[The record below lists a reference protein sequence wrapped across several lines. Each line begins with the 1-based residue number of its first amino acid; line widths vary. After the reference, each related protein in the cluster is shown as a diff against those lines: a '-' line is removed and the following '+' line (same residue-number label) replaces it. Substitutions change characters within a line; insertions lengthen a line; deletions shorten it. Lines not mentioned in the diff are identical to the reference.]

1 MSDPLQF
8 DVQAV
13 LARRISRQNRSK
25 DAPNRSALRWDT
37 LARSQ
42 NHSSF
47 ISSEITLSNTFGGKT
62 LYALEQEK
70 QEKGHFDPA
79 WCFCFAL
86 TIKPRHQL
94 GNDISDTSTRKKCVK
109 PVPPARNN
117 FRCVEHRSSK
127 HKLTKTETPLS
138 KS

>member
-37 LARSQ
+37 LVRSQ

-62 LYALEQEK
+62 LSAFEQESK
-70 QEKGHFDPA
+70 KRVTLIQHCVSALHSPLNQDTNWATTSVTPVHARIVSNQFHLPA
-79 WCFCFAL
+79 
-86 TIKPRHQL
+86 T
-94 GNDISDTSTRKKCVK
+94 TST
-109 PVPPARNN
+109 A
-117 FRCVEHRSSK
+117 
-127 HKLTKTETPLS
+127 LS
-138 KS
+138 TDHQSTS